1 LILEQED
8 SMKKSTLIRTFALSL
23 VALVAGCGG
32 FTGPKTST
40 ITGTVLDIDSNPVRD
55 ARVWTHDAETRTSS
69 SGTYVLTAN
78 RAGELRVRAEIVK
91 NGVTYRGSNWA
102 LNFDNEQTQNVNIV
116 VGAVNTLATVRGT
129 VRDRDGFLLENAN
142 VFAYNGIG
150 SSVRVF
156 TNANGEYELTELIS
170 NFNYTV
176 TASARTYSNDS
187 QDVVLNPQEVRT
199 VHFILGDPGVP
210 GFNAPTNLDAV
221 TWVSP
226 ADPGRSPTGGQDPYA
241 NFKKKFDPRYRQESF
256 LAGLTRSQGRGL
268 GSSLIVETDLFWDEF
283 QHPELLGF
291 GIYRAPGSTS
301 SLNFLDF
308 SSDPMAPFF
317 VDIGISSDSTY
328 SYGVT
333 SLATLFPD
341 LPNTES
347 DLSNVV
353 VVDTLNELEI
363 VNVTFGPLTFRWL
376 SGSGAD
382 EYYVFL
388 FDRFPGVEVD
398 WIWDNQGD
406 PAFGTSYAYTGPGL
420 NPGQTYYY
428 LVLGTANGGASRT
441 ISRIGSFQ
449 A

>member
-1 LILEQED
+1 
-8 SMKKSTLIRTFALSL
+8 MKKSTVFCTLSL
-23 VALVAGCGG
+23 GLAALLAGCGG
-32 FTGPKTST
+32 ATGPTTST
-40 ITGTVLDIDSNPVRD
+40 ITGIVLDVDSNPVRD

-91 NGVTYRGSNWA
+91 DGVTYRGSNWA
-102 LNFDNEQTQNVNIV
+102 LNFEDEQTQNVNIV
-116 VGAVNTLATVRGT
+116 VGAVHTLATVRGT
-129 VRDRDGFLLENAN
+129 VRDKDGFLLENAN

-156 TNANGEYELTELIS
+156 TNINGEYELTELIS
-170 NFNYTV
+170 GFTYTV
-176 TASARTYSNDS
+176 TASARTYSNDAV
-187 QDVVLNPQEVRT
+187 DVVLTPLEVRT
-199 VHFILGDPGVP
+199 VNFVLGDPGVP
-210 GFNAPTNLDAV
+210 GFDPPTNLDAV

-226 ADPGRSPTGGQDPYA
+226 FDPGRGTNPGQDPYA
-241 NFKKKFDPRYRQESF
+241 HFKKKYDPRYRQESF
-256 LAGLTRSQGRGL
+256 LAGLTRAQGRGL
-268 GSSLIVETDLFWDEF
+268 GTSILVETDLFWDEF
-283 QHPELLGF
+283 LHPELLGF
-291 GIYRAPGSTS
+291 GIYRAPGATASV
-301 SLNFLDF
+301 NFLDF

-317 VDIGISSDSTY
+317 VDIGINPDSTY

-333 SLATLFPD
+333 ALATLFPD

-347 DLSNVV
+347 DLSNIV
-353 VVDTLNELEI
+353 VVDTLDLLELQ
-363 VNVTFGPLTFRWL
+363 NVTFSPLTFRWL

-406 PAFGTSYAYTGPGL
+406 PAFGTSYQYDGPGL
-420 NPGQTYYY
+420 TPGHTYYY
-428 LVLGTANGGASRT
+428 LVLGTANGGFSRT

-449 A
+449 G